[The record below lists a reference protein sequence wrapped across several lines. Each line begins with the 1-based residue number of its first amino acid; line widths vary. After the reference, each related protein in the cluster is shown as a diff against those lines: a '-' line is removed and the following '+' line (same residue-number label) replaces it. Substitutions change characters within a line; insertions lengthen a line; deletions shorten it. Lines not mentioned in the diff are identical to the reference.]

1 MRKFLNILC
10 LLLIEALFLPKQSL
24 ALSAKAQT
32 DKVKVEVLPAFSQL
46 QKNAPL
52 DILVKVTPLQGWHI
66 YWDNPG
72 DAGLATQ
79 ISWKL
84 PKDMKIQELGHSAP
98 KKYDADGL
106 VLYGYGES
114 AYWKYRLITTAL
126 DTDLGE
132 LLLQAKVSWLAC
144 REECV
149 PETVLVDL
157 VIPLQNNRDERHPSQ
172 FWQDEALKAENT
184 FPLKWKGKSFFDVQ
198 GSKLILNLESQHKGL
213 FNQAENVWFI
223 PVQRDKID
231 NIAIPQLGQDGQ
243 GNYSL
248 EIPLIDS
255 SLELLSGVLLIENTH
270 QKRAFELNPIYQSGL
285 KSLPDIGESGEE
297 SFLWVLI
304 MAFVGGIVLNFMPC
318 IFPILSIKAIALVQG
333 AYNQR
338 RARIEAIF
346 YVLGVVVCF
355 VIMASL
361 LILLRLQGEH
371 IGWGFQLQSPV
382 FVACMIVVFFIVFLM
397 LLDIVN
403 LKNPFANKV
412 GRISFA
418 KQKLNAFFTGL
429 FAVLIASPCTAPFMG
444 IAIGYTL
451 AKPIYVYYPI
461 FVALSLGY
469 ALPFALIAFFPRVL
483 LRILPKPGKWMSVL
497 KKIFAIPVL
506 LTCLWLAWVLWHLT
520 NSPQV
525 AENELIWQ
533 DYHAQKVSDA
543 LQNGNAVFIDFTAK
557 WCITCLANEKMVL
570 ETKDFAELVKKH
582 NILLFKA
589 DWTSKSPEI
598 ADALA
603 QFERNSVPLYVYYPA
618 GKNYVLLPQLLTSGI
633 VKEVIK

>member
-1 MRKFLNILC
+1 MRKFLNIFC
-10 LLLIEALFLPKQSL
+10 LLLIAALFLPKQSL

-157 VIPLQNNRDERHPSQ
+157 VIPLQNNSDKRHPSQ

-184 FPLKWKGKSFFDVQ
+184 FPLMWKGESFFDIQ
-198 GSKLILNLESQHKGL
+198 DDKLVLNLKSQHKGL

-223 PVQRDKID
+223 PSQRDKID
-231 NIAIPQLGQDGQ
+231 NIAVPQLGQDGQ

-255 SLELLSGVLLIENTH
+255 SLENLSGVLLIENAH
-270 QKRAFELNPIYQSGL
+270 QKRTYELTPIYQSGL
-285 KSLPDIGESGEE
+285 KSLPRIGESGEE
-297 SFLWVLI
+297 NFLWVLI
-304 MAFVGGIVLNFMPC
+304 MAFVGGMVLNFMPC

-333 AYNQR
+333 AYNRR
-338 RARIEAIF
+338 RARIEALF

-397 LLDIVN
+397 LLDLIN

-520 NSPQV
+520 NSHQV